1 MAVHEL
7 CVPCANR
14 YSEAFT
20 VKKVSGG
27 ADNKITC
34 EHCKKR
40 RYGGTYEVTRKK
52 KEAKK

>member
-14 YSEAFT
+14 YSEAF
-20 VKKVSGG
+20 KVVRIGG
-27 ADNKITC
+27 GSDNKITC

-40 RYGGTYEVTRKK
+40 RYGGTYEVTRKPKGEK
-52 KEAKK
+52 K